1 MCLMCFKFALC
12 VSKIVMLY
20 FELKNSYVPNVF
32 QYYSIYH
39 ANTLH
44 DSTHFYKNL
53 KMETPKLSILFLLSA
68 ACILTAAILIYTY
81 FRTKLKVE
89 QANRRHLVNMNQTLT
104 NELAQERKLIG
115 EEKERNQHLLQEC
128 STLQTEYKN
137 LRANY
142 ENKLNDTDGQ
152 LRLFESIANRVL
164 QHQSASF
171 QNQQKRDMKHLLQ
184 PLQEKIHAFET
195 KVDFSNTESVKRHQ
209 SLKEQIRFLS
219 SRSEQISQDAN
230 NLAKALRGDFK
241 QQGNW
246 GELILESI
254 LDKSGLEKDREYF
267 VQQTERDE
275 NGKMKKPDVVIHL
288 PDGKRIVIDSKVS
301 LNAYDRL
308 VNAQS
313 KEETI
318 KYRKAHQLAV
328 RKHISDL
335 SGKAYHT
342 LYNIQS
348 PDFVLMFVPIDTAFS
363 IAEKDGSLY
372 SYAFEKNIVIVT
384 PSTLLATLKTVESI
398 WRNEK
403 QNRHAMEIAN
413 EAGKMYDKFVGF
425 LTDMDKIGKQISTV
439 QYSFQDS
446 MKKLHS
452 GNGNLIKRAEKI
464 KSLGA
469 KTNKRMSENLV
480 QLALD

>member
-1 MCLMCFKFALC
+1 
-12 VSKIVMLY
+12 
-20 FELKNSYVPNVF
+20 
-32 QYYSIYH
+32 
-39 ANTLH
+39 
-44 DSTHFYKNL
+44 
-53 KMETPKLSILFLLSA
+53 MEPIDLSLLFLIST
-68 ACILTAAILIYTY
+68 ACIFIAAILIYT
-81 FRTKLKVE
+81 FFQTKLKV
-89 QANRRHLVNMNQTLT
+89 QLANQSHLINLNQTLVE
-104 NELAQERKLIG
+104 ELAQERDLLK
-115 EEKERNQHLLQEC
+115 EEKERSQLLIQESTTLKAEYRHLQ
-128 STLQTEYKN
+128 S
-137 LRANY
+137 NY
-142 ENKLNDTDGQ
+142 EKKLNDTDGQ
-152 LRLFESIANRVL
+152 LKLFESIANRVL

-171 QNQQKRDMKHLLQ
+171 QDQQRRDMKHILQ
-184 PLQEKIHAFET
+184 PLQEKIHSFEN
-195 KVDFSNTESVKRHQ
+195 KVDRGNTESVKRHQ

-230 NLAKALRGDFK
+230 SLAKALRGDFK

-254 LDKSGLEKDREYF
+254 LEKSGLEKDREYF
-267 VQQTERDE
+267 VQQTERDDD
-275 NGKMKKPDVVIHL
+275 GKMKKPDVVIHL

-301 LNAYDRL
+301 LNAYDKL
-308 VNAQS
+308 VNAAS
-313 KEETI
+313 KEDAENF
-318 KYRKAHQLAV
+318 RKAHQLAV

-335 SGKAYHT
+335 SSKAYHT
-342 LYNIQS
+342 LYNIKS

-363 IAEKDGSLY
+363 VAEQDGSLY

-403 QNRHAMEIAN
+403 QNRHAMEIAE

-425 LTDMDKIGKQISTV
+425 LGDMDKIGKQISTV
-439 QYSFQDS
+439 QHSFQDS

-469 KTNKRMSENLV
+469 KTNKRVDETLIQM
-480 QLALD
+480 ALE

>member
-1 MCLMCFKFALC
+1 
-12 VSKIVMLY
+12 
-20 FELKNSYVPNVF
+20 
-32 QYYSIYH
+32 
-39 ANTLH
+39 
-44 DSTHFYKNL
+44 
-53 KMETPKLSILFLLSA
+53 METTDLSQLFMFSA
-68 ACILTAAILIYTY
+68 ACLILLVLIYNY
-81 FRTKLKVE
+81 YQTKLKVE
-89 QANRRHLVNMNQTLT
+89 QTNQRHLVKINQTLT
-104 NELAQERKLIG
+104 EELVQER
-115 EEKERNQHLLQEC
+115 NLLQEEKDRNIKL
-128 STLQTEYKN
+128 LQDNSILKADYTN
-137 LRANY
+137 LRSNY
-142 ENKLNDTDGQ
+142 EDKLNDTDGQ
-152 LRLFESIANRVL
+152 LHRFESIANRVL

-171 QNQQKRDMKHLLQ
+171 QNQQQRDLKHILQ
-184 PLQEKIHAFET
+184 PLQDKINAFEN
-195 KVDFSNTESVKRHQ
+195 KVDHSNTESVKRHQ

-230 NLAKALRGDFK
+230 SLAKALRGDFK

-254 LDKSGLEKDREYF
+254 LEKSGLDKDREYF

-275 NGKMKKPDVVIHL
+275 YGKMKKPDVVIHL

-313 KEETI
+313 KEDAVSF
-318 KYRKAHQLAV
+318 KKAHQLAV
-328 RKHISDL
+328 RKHITDL
-335 SGKAYHT
+335 SSKAYHR
-342 LYNIQS
+342 LYKIKS

-363 IAEKDGSLY
+363 VAEKDGSLY
-372 SYAFEKNIVIVT
+372 NYAFEKNIVIVT

-403 QNRHAMEIAN
+403 QNRHAIEIAD

-425 LTDMDKIGKQISTV
+425 LQDMNKIGKQISTV
-439 QYSFQDS
+439 QHSFEDS

-469 KTNKRMSENLV
+469 KTNKRLNENLA
-480 QLALD
+480 QISLES